1 MIMER
6 ILGSKAQSSLIFSLF
21 LQFLL
26 VVAAHFDPPLAR
38 VSLLLNCLVALATG
52 LVYSV
57 GAQKVALWE
66 RAYGGALIAGTAAL
80 FAIIAS
86 VQYGDMPVEALM
98 IGTLLTAIAGAVGGM
113 IGREWSSA
121 QRA

>member
-1 MIMER
+1 MER

-21 LQFLL
+21 MQFLL

-38 VSLLLNCLVALATG
+38 ASLLLTCLIALATG

-57 GAQKVALWE
+57 GAQKAALWE

>member
-1 MIMER
+1 MER
-6 ILGSKAQSSLIFSLF
+6 ILGSRAQSSLIFGLF
-21 LQFLL
+21 LQLL
-26 VVAAHFDPPLAR
+26 LAVAAHFDPPLAR
-38 VSLLLNCLVALATG
+38 ALIILTCLVGLMTG
-52 LVYSV
+52 LVYAV

-66 RAYGGALIAGTAAL
+66 RAYGGALVAGTSAL

-86 VQYGDMPVEALM
+86 VQYGDAPVEALM
-98 IGTLLTAIAGAVGGM
+98 IGTLLAGIAGAVGGM